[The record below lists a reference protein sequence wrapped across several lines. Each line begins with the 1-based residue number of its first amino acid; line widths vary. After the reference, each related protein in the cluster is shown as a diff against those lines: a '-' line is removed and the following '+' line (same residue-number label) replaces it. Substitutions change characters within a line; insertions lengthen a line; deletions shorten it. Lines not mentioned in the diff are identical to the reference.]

1 MPVLK
6 SRTVSRIEISN
17 HLPILQIPSGDL
29 QNDGLLLEKNVHR
42 TGTSLTK
49 KLKYMT
55 KNVNRDRGDYKI
67 VDDLDNKRKSYL
79 PLLSREIRL
88 KNVVNQSSD

>member
-1 MPVLK
+1 MVVL
-6 SRTVSRIEISN
+6 
-17 HLPILQIPSGDL
+17 LAF
-29 QNDGLLLEKNVHR
+29 
-42 TGTSLTK
+42 TSLTK